1 MAGRIGLVLGSTV
14 GPEQLQSTAQTA
26 EAAAFDEVWLSE
38 DYFFSGGIGG
48 AENVLSN
55 TTELRVGLG
64 VVSALVRHPALLA
77 MELATIERAHP
88 GRLLPGIGLGVP
100 AWMRQMGLM
109 PDSPLTAVRECLT
122 MVKRLLAGESVTEA
136 GTVFAAAGIRLT
148 YPPQRPVPLRL
159 GVSGP
164 KMLQLSGELADGSIL
179 SVAAGVDYVE
189 WARTQIDEGRRRG
202 GRTDDHEITVF
213 TIYSVDEDG
222 ERARAMARSTLAF
235 YKAAGGRNAL
245 TDVAGISDQ
254 VEDMLTRGG
263 ADLVAAEMPDRW
275 VDELTV
281 AGTPDEVAEK
291 IERLFASGAAS
302 VALVPVDVTHLDRV
316 IAVTAG
322 EVLPRLRTGAS

>member
-14 GPEQLQSTAQTA
+14 GPEHLQSTAQAA
-26 EAAAFDEVWLSE
+26 EAAGFDEVWLSE
-38 DYFFSGGIGG
+38 DFFFSGGIGG
-48 AENVLSN
+48 AENVLSA
-55 TTELRVGLG
+55 TTDIRVGLG

-77 MELATIERAHP
+77 MELATLERAHP

-100 AWMRQMGLM
+100 GWMRQMGLM
-109 PDSPLTAVRECLT
+109 PGSPLTAVRECLI
-122 MVKRLLAGESVTEA
+122 MVKRLLAGESVTED
-136 GTVFAAAGIRLT
+136 GKVFTADAIQLT
-148 YPPQRPVPLRL
+148 YPPERPVPVRL

-164 KMLQLSGELADGSIL
+164 KMLQLAGELADGSIL

-189 WARTQIDEGRRRG
+189 WARAQIDEGRRRG
-202 GRTDDHEITVF
+202 GRTEDHEITVF
-213 TIYSVDEDG
+213 TIYSVGEDG

-245 TDVAGISDQ
+245 TDVAGISDRL
-254 VEDMLTRGG
+254 EDMLARGG
-263 ADLVAAEMPDRW
+263 ADLVAAEMPDSW

-281 AGTPDEVAEK
+281 AGTPYEVAEK
-291 IERLFASGAAS
+291 IERLFAGGAAS

-322 EVLPRLRTGAS
+322 EVIPRLRAGS

>member
-14 GPEQLQSTAQTA
+14 GPEHLQSTARTA
-26 EAAAFDEVWLSE
+26 ESAGLDEVWLSE
-38 DYFFSGGIGG
+38 DFFFSGGISG
-48 AENVLSN
+48 AENVLSA
-55 TTELRVGLG
+55 TSGVRVGLG

-77 MELATIERAHP
+77 MELSTIDRAHP

-100 AWMRQMGLM
+100 GWMRQMGLM

-122 MVKRLLAGESVTEA
+122 MVKRLLAGESVTDA
-136 GTVFAAAGIRLT
+136 GRVFTADGIQLT
-148 YPPQRPVPLRL
+148 YPPEHPIAVRL

-179 SVAAGVDYVE
+179 SVGAGTAYVE
-189 WARTQIDEGRRRG
+189 WARRQIDEGRRRS

-213 TIYSVDEDG
+213 AIYSVDEDR
-222 ERARAMARSTLAF
+222 ERARALARSTLAF

-254 VEDMLTRGG
+254 LDEMLVRGG
-263 ADLVAAEMPDRW
+263 ADLVAAEMPDKW

-281 AGTPDEVAEK
+281 AGTPDEVAGQ
-291 IERLFASGAAS
+291 IERLFASGADS
-302 VALVPVDVTHLDRV
+302 VALVPVDVTRLEQV
-316 IAVTAG
+316 IVATAG
-322 EVLPRLRTGAS
+322 DVLPRLGNRS

>member
-14 GPEQLQSTAQTA
+14 GPEHLRSTAETA
-26 EAAAFDEVWLSE
+26 EAAGFDELWLSE
-38 DYFFSGGIGG
+38 DFFFSGGISG
-48 AENVLSN
+48 AEHVLS
-55 TTELRVGLG
+55 TTTDIQVGLG

-77 MELATIERAHP
+77 MELSTIDRAHP

-100 AWMRQMGLM
+100 GWMRQMGLM
-109 PDSPLTAVRECLT
+109 PSSPLTAVRECLV
-122 MVKRLLAGESVTEA
+122 MVKRLLSGESVTDT
-136 GTVFAAAGIRLT
+136 GKVFTADAIQLT
-148 YPPQRPVPLRL
+148 YPPEQPIPLRL

-179 SVAAGVDYVE
+179 SVGAGTEYVE
-189 WARTQIDEGRRRG
+189 WARMQIDDGRRRG
-202 GRTDDHEITVF
+202 GRTEDHEITVF
-213 TIYSVDEDG
+213 VIYSVDEDR
-222 ERARAMARSTLAF
+222 ERARALARSTLGF

-254 VEDMLTRGG
+254 LQGMLARGG

-291 IERLFASGAAS
+291 IERLYAGGADS
-302 VALVPVDVTHLDRV
+302 VALVPVDVSRLDRV
-316 IAVTAG
+316 IAATAAD
-322 EVLPRLRTGAS
+322 VLSRLGTRS